1 MSNLNEHEI
10 AIALDKMEVIDY
22 RLTSY
27 GTWEGLYDDGT
38 TERDWRPVNVDEVP
52 VHHLLKTH
60 ECMLIELSNKE
71 RKYLQLDE
79 QYKAKEFEIVYM
91 SDVDFKALY
100 GSTSEKVRKQHAK
113 TELSDLNGQINSLE
127 LSINWLKNYIP
138 FLRELVRVKERY

>member
-1 MSNLNEHEI
+1 MSNLSEQEI

-38 TERDWRPVNVDEVP
+38 AERDWRPVSVDEVP
-52 VHHLLKTH
+52 LHYLLKQW
-60 ECMLIELSNKE
+60 ECMLIELSSKE

-91 SDVDFKALY
+91 SDINFKELY

-113 TELSDLNGQINSLE
+113 TVLAELDEQISSLE
-127 LSINWLKNYIP
+127 LSVNWLKNYIP
-138 FLRELVRVKERY
+138 FLKELVRCKQ